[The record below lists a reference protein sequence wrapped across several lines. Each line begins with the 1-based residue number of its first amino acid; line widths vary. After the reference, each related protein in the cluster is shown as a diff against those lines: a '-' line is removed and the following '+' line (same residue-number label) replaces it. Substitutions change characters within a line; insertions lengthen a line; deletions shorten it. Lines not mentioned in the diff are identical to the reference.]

1 MNERTEGDL
10 EPTEGES
17 EPNEAGSF
25 SQQVRHQQ
33 ISARV
38 PESVGRGFFSTGAII
53 LTGPNEFICD
63 FVLRMTRPHQ
73 LAARVVIPHIVMPQ
87 FINALQDN
95 LKKYSNSFGKP
106 MELPRPQ
113 TNQTPS
119 IQEIYDEMKLPEET
133 LCGAYA
139 NGVMIGHSPSEFSFD
154 FLANFF
160 PQPLV
165 SCRVFLSAPQ
175 VPRLL
180 ESLSKTYEN
189 FRQRVKQQRQATD
202 NPEGGPLDSSG
213 GDGIDDDEPVG

>member
-1 MNERTEGDL
+1 
-10 EPTEGES
+10 
-17 EPNEAGSF
+17 
-25 SQQVRHQQ
+25 
-33 ISARV
+33 
-38 PESVGRGFFSTGAII
+38 
-53 LTGPNEFICD
+53 
-63 FVLRMTRPHQ
+63 MTRPHQ

-213 GDGIDDDEPVG
+213 GDGIDNDEPVG